1 MDKLLD
7 WKNHTLVIAVVLI
20 NKPKDRVLGS
30 LAHVAAG
37 LANNLL
43 KGLHHCILHTYIG
56 GLRTSN
62 KL

>member
-1 MDKLLD
+1 M
-7 WKNHTLVIAVVLI
+7 VASVLI
-20 NKPKDRVLGS
+20 NKPKDGVLGS

-43 KGLHHCILHTYIG
+43 KGPHHCILHAYIG

-62 KL
+62 KF